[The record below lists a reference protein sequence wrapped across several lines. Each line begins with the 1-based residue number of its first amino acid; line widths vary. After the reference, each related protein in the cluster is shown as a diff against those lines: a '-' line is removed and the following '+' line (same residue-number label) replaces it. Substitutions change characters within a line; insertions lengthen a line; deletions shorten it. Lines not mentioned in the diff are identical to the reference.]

1 MERLLN
7 ILQVICIVFLIL
19 ILTLNAIFKITDNG
33 LFDEKQHQKKQTE
46 EYEQFK
52 KDTEVIKGE
61 VVESEIQRRLFFSD
75 KYNLIIKANNDET
88 KMLKVNEQQ
97 YRDYQKG
104 SEINVRIDTT
114 KKNKVIIDLK
124 KDKDVNTVKDYMKFN
139 DSEFKFIS

>member
-1 MERLLN
+1 MERFQN
-7 ILQVICIVFLIL
+7 IMWTICFTFFSLVVMLAVISTV
-19 ILTLNAIFKITDNG
+19 NDSG
-33 LFDEKQHQKKQTE
+33 LFDEQQHQKKQTE

-61 VVESEIQRRLFFSD
+61 VVESEIQKRWFFSD

-88 KMLKVNEQQ
+88 KMLKVTEQQ

-104 SEINVRIDTT
+104 SEINVRINTT
-114 KKNKVIIDLK
+114 KKNEIIIDLK

-139 DSEFKFIS
+139 DSEYIFE